1 MTELHTRHRE
11 EWEASQVTA
20 EIIDRNVWTIED
32 PLEVDQLLNRNTKRK
47 WKHSDDLVPGWAVAG
62 VDPLTSERTMRGVQF
77 KPDAPPKDPETGKA
91 RKYYSPGKQ
100 SISPLFLEM
109 VQTSYWQYVKDDVHR
124 PIAICEGA
132 KKAGALLSQSI
143 AAISIPGVATGAKLG
158 RLRPELLAFCTYG
171 RKFLLMFDRD
181 IVEKREVRQALHNLG
196 RLLASKG
203 CVVEVVEWDNR
214 FKGIDDAIASGVD
227 VRLRIEQART
237 IEEWKADAD
246 ANAEP
251 ADGETCTLARR
262 YEMVAK
268 RLKGRLR
275 WNALKGKIELDGETV
290 ELMTLRLQLAIAY
303 NIQLPTEDCAQI
315 AMYLAQQQSFSPV
328 AEYLNDCAHQYPAD
342 EALLDSLAETYFG
355 TDEALHKTFL
365 RKTLISAVARALTP
379 GCKVDTVCILQG
391 LQGCGKSTFWKVLAS
406 EPWFDD
412 TVTNASDKDE
422 RLKLHQS
429 WFVEWAELEAI
440 FKRKDI
446 SAVKA
451 FITTQADQVRPPYG
465 RDILEMQRPSIIV
478 GSTNETEFLA
488 DPTGNRRYWVIP
500 IVHAQIPLDQLA
512 TERDRIWAAAVHAF
526 KGGEKWVLPEEMRQ
540 VASADASNYSFSDP
554 WEDTIF
560 DYCSDKHK
568 VTVTE
573 ILTNALK
580 LELHQMDKRV
590 QMRVTNLLK
599 GTGWGS
605 SRGVV
610 HGRRLRIWK
619 NPKFSYVDC
628 PGCPD
633 KDVSP
638 TEQGGQ
644 PQGQPLGQPLGQP
657 PEKTEE
663 SPTTDRGLDG
673 SGQPDNLGQPFPKST
688 GSQEGHLSSPDDS
701 FNTSMD
707 AELIGFGD
715 LVEISAG
722 ALMYKKAYVI
732 EWNSPATGPDTYVL
746 WSPDW
751 VVTQTKPRAEIQLIQ
766 KNALTDAHK
775 QEIDQSRV
783 SA

>member
-11 EWEASQVTA
+11 EWEASQVAA
-20 EIIDRNVWTIED
+20 EIIERNVWTIED
-32 PLEVDQLLNRNTKRK
+32 PLEVDQILNRNTDKK
-47 WKHSDDLVPGWAVAG
+47 WKHSTHLVPGWAVAG
-62 VDPLTSERTMRGVQF
+62 VYPLTGERIMNGVQF
-77 KPDAPPKDPETGKA
+77 KPDEPPKNPKTGKA
-91 RKYYSPGKQ
+91 LKYYSPSKQ
-100 SISPLFLEM
+100 AISPLFLEM
-109 VQTSYWQYVKDDVHR
+109 PQYSYWQDVKENVHQA
-124 PIAICEGA
+124 IAICEGA
-132 KKAGALLSQSI
+132 KKAGALLSAEI
-143 AAISIPGVATGAKLG
+143 PAISIPGVATGAKLG
-158 RLRPELLAFCTYG
+158 RLRPELEAFCTYG

-181 IVEKREVRQALHNLG
+181 IVEKREVRHALHNLG

-214 FKGIDDAIASGVD
+214 FKGIDDAIAHGVN
-227 VRLRIEQART
+227 VSARIAIAKT
-237 IEEWKADAD
+237 IEEWKAEAE

-251 ADGETCTLARR
+251 NDGETCTLARR

-275 WNALKGKIELDGETV
+275 WNALKGKIELDGVTV

-328 AEYLNDCAHQYPAD
+328 AEYLNDCAQQYPAD
-342 EALLDSLAETYFG
+342 EALLDSLATTYFG
-355 TDEALHKTFL
+355 TDEPLHRTFL

-526 KGGEKWVLPEEMRQ
+526 KGGEKWVLPDEMRQ
-540 VASADASNYSFSDP
+540 VASADASNYATSDP
-554 WEDTIF
+554 WEDVIF
-560 DYCSDKHK
+560 AYCTEKRK
-568 VTVTE
+568 VTVAE
-573 ILTNALK
+573 LLTNVLK
-580 LELHQMDKRV
+580 LELHQMDKRSE
-590 QMRVTNLLK
+590 MRVTNLLK
-599 GTGWGS
+599 GSGWGS
-605 SRGVV
+605 GREVV
-610 HGRRLRIWK
+610 HGRRVRVWK
-619 NPKFSYVDC
+619 NPKFSHIGC

-644 PQGQPLGQPLGQP
+644 PGGQP
-657 PEKTEE
+657 PDQPPGQPPKKSEK
-663 SPTTDRGLDG
+663 SPTADRGLNE
-673 SGQPDNLGQPFPKST
+673 SGQPDDLARPFPKST
-688 GSQEGHLSSPDDS
+688 GSQEGQLSSPDES
-701 FNTSMD
+701 LNTSMD

-715 LVEISAG
+715 LVEITTGS
-722 ALMYKKAYVI
+722 LMYKKAYVI
-732 EWNSPATGPDTYVL
+732 EWHSPADGDDTYVL
-746 WSPDW
+746 WHPRWAVS
-751 VVTQTKPRAEIQLIQ
+751 QTKTRAEIQLIQ
-766 KNALTDAHK
+766 KNALTDEQK

-783 SA
+783 TA